1 MSWIT
6 RIKKRFKRRHSQI
19 QFSGN
24 FKNWDSAL
32 KKSLGYDAAVILER
46 TRSALLKVVRGE
58 AAYERDSVL
67 FDEVEHSFPVLAA
80 LLRTAVHNGGKLAV
94 LDFGGAL
101 GSSYFQCRQFLSP
114 VSELIWSVV
123 EQPAHV
129 ECGQR
134 DFQTEQ
140 LKFHGTVA
148 GSLKETT
155 PNALLVSSVLQYV
168 PQPYTLLTELLA
180 NKIGHVI
187 IDRTAFLKSDQ
198 DRLTVQSIPESIYQ
212 ASYPAWFLSETKI
225 KALFKVANYRIL
237 AEFPALDNLAPDDE
251 PAYHKGFI
259 LEFVTPTQRP
269 AQGRVEPLPENPCS

>member
-1 MSWIT
+1 MRWIS
-6 RIKKRFKRRHSQI
+6 RIKRRFKRRHNQI
-19 QFSGN
+19 RFSGN
-24 FKNWDSAL
+24 FKNWESAL

-46 TRSALLKVVRGE
+46 TRSALLKVVQGD

-101 GSSYFQCRQFLSP
+101 GSSYFQCREFLSP
-114 VSELIWSVV
+114 VGELIWSVV

-148 GSLKETT
+148 ESLKERT

-180 NKIGHVI
+180 NRIGHVI

-198 DRLTVQSIPESIYQ
+198 DRLTVQFIPKSIYQ

-225 KALFKVANYRIL
+225 KALFKVNNYRIL

-259 LEFVTPTQRP
+259 LELVSPTLCP
-269 AQGRVEPLPENPCS
+269 PHGRVETDPENS